1 VAGEVVGI
9 DATPAM
15 IAVARREA
23 AGRANVRFAVGD
35 VTALEFPDGAFDGAV
50 TRFSLHH
57 IPVPGR
63 VVAELARV
71 VRPGGSVVVADHV
84 LDDDA
89 DAAAWATEVER
100 LRDPSHWAALPLRR
114 LRALGER
121 AGLALEEERLVPL
134 ALGYEDWLARGGGP
148 CALVER
154 ALAERPGGAECL
166 RVADGVLHL
175 RLWLGR
181 WRR

>member
-1 VAGEVVGI
+1 
-9 DATPAM
+9 
-15 IAVARREA
+15 
-23 AGRANVRFAVGD
+23 
-35 VTALEFPDGAFDGAV
+35 L
-50 TRFSLHH
+50 
-57 IPVPGR
+57 R

-71 VRPGGSVVVADHV
+71 VRPGGKVVIADHMV
-84 LDDDA
+84 DDDL
-89 DAAAWATEVER
+89 DAAAWETEVER

-121 AGLALEEERLVPL
+121 AGLTLEEERIVPL
-134 ALGYEDWLARGGGP
+134 ALDYEDWLARGGGP
-148 CALVER
+148 RSLVEA

-175 RLWLGR
+175 RMWMAR